1 MWVVYMICHDVNK
14 EIYVG
19 RTNDL
24 KRRLSEHNSGQQ
36 ISTKRKNGK
45 WNLVYAEAYK
55 SKEDAVNRELKLKHH
70 GRAIQELKKRISRS
84 LEN

>member
-1 MWVVYMICHDVNK
+1 MWVVYTISHSETK
-14 EIYVG
+14 EIYIG

-24 KRRLSEHNSGQQ
+24 KRRLSEHNSGKQT
-36 ISTKRKNGK
+36 STKRKNGQ
-45 WNLVYAEAYK
+45 WGLAYAEAYK
-55 SKEDAVNRELKLKHH
+55 SKEDAIDRELKLKHH